1 MENLFDLTTKLKND
15 NFFSQILFNEIK
27 LSSMATFGQLLKEKA
42 LLLTRSQRK
51 LLEYILAHEDE
62 AIFLNIEDLARKVNV
77 SEATVV
83 RLSKVL
89 GFKGFPQFQ
98 KELRLLFRS
107 KLTTTSR
114 LEHTVQKGTN
124 EGDILFK
131 ILQNDMNNIA
141 ETMKDTSVHE
151 FREFVKAIDSAQRIV
166 IIGLRSVYSLATFF
180 GVALE
185 FLQKDVWV
193 VEPGIG
199 DLWDRLLRLKR
210 EDLVIAISF
219 PRYTRE
225 TVEAFKFAKSQG
237 VKTLAITDSLI
248 SPLAQYADHVLTARY
263 RMDSFIESF
272 TAALSLINAIV
283 TAVGISNKKKTLK
296 SLKGLEE
303 VWERQEVYFPT
314 TK

>member
-1 MENLFDLTTKLKND
+1 MLTLH
-15 NFFSQILFNEIK
+15 
-27 LSSMATFGQLLKEKA
+27 QLLKEKA
-42 LLLTRSQRK
+42 SSLTRSQKR
-51 LLEYILAHEDE
+51 LMQYILSHEEE
-62 AIFLNIEDLARKVNV
+62 AIFLNIENLADKVKV

-83 RLSKVL
+83 RLSKAL

-98 KELRLLFRS
+98 KELRLLFRT

-114 LEHTVQKGTN
+114 LEETVRRGTN
-124 EGDILFK
+124 EGEVLFK
-131 ILQNDMNNIA
+131 ILQTDIDNITV
-141 ETMKDTSVHE
+141 TMKEASVVE

-166 IIGLRSVYSLATFF
+166 IIGLRSVYSLATFL

-199 DLWDRLLRLKR
+199 DLWDRLLRLRKD
-210 EDLVIAISF
+210 DLVIAISF
-219 PRYTRE
+219 PRYTRV
-225 TVEAFKFAKSQG
+225 TVEAFKFVKSQG

>member
-1 MENLFDLTTKLKND
+1 MLGLP
-15 NFFSQILFNEIK
+15 
-27 LSSMATFGQLLKEKA
+27 QLLKEKA
-42 LLLTRSQRK
+42 SSLTRSQKR
-51 LLEYILAHEDE
+51 LMQYILSHEEE
-62 AIFLNIEDLARKVNV
+62 AIFLNIENLADKVKV

-83 RLSKVL
+83 RLSKAL

-98 KELRLLFRS
+98 KELRLLFRT

-114 LEHTVQKGTN
+114 LEETVRRGTN
-124 EGDILFK
+124 EGEVLFK
-131 ILQNDMNNIA
+131 ILQTDIDNITA
-141 ETMKDTSVHE
+141 TMKEASVVE
-151 FREFVKAIDSAQRIV
+151 FREFVKAIDSAKRIV
-166 IIGLRSVYSLATFF
+166 IIGLRSVYSLATFL

-199 DLWDRLLRLKR
+199 DLWDRLLRLRKD
-210 EDLVIAISF
+210 DLVIAISF
-219 PRYTRE
+219 PRYTRV

-237 VKTLAITDSLI
+237 VKTLAITDSLL
-248 SPLAQYADHVLTARY
+248 SPLAPDADHVLTARY
-263 RMDSFIESF
+263 KMDSFIESF
-272 TAALSLINAIV
+272 TSAFSLINAIV

-314 TK
+314 TQ

>member
-1 MENLFDLTTKLKND
+1 MLPLH
-15 NFFSQILFNEIK
+15 
-27 LSSMATFGQLLKEKA
+27 QLLKEKA
-42 LLLTRSQRK
+42 SSLTQSQK
-51 LLEYILAHEDE
+51 TLMQYILAHEEE
-62 AIFLNIEDLARKVNV
+62 AIFLNIEKLADKVKV

-83 RLSKVL
+83 RLCKVL

-114 LEHTVQKGTN
+114 LEYTVQKGTN

-166 IIGLRSVYSLATFF
+166 IIGLRSVYSLATFL

-185 FLQKDVWV
+185 FLQKEVWV

-199 DLWDRLLRLKR
+199 DLWDRLLRLRK

-219 PRYTRE
+219 PRYTRV
-225 TVEAFKFAKSQG
+225 TVEAFKFAKLQG
-237 VKTLAITDSLI
+237 VKTLAITDSPL
-248 SPLAQYADHVLTARY
+248 SPLAQHADHVLTARY
-263 RMDSFIESF
+263 KMNSFIESF
-272 TAALSLINAIV
+272 TAAFSLINAIV

-296 SLKGLEE
+296 SLQRLEE
-303 VWERQEVYFPT
+303 IWERQEVYFPT
-314 TK
+314 TKQRKGGERVGVT

>member
-1 MENLFDLTTKLKND
+1 M
-15 NFFSQILFNEIK
+15 Q
-27 LSSMATFGQLLKEKA
+27 
-42 LLLTRSQRK
+42 
-51 LLEYILAHEDE
+51 YILSHEEE
-62 AIFLNIEDLARKVNV
+62 AIFLNIENLAGKVNV

-83 RLSKVL
+83 RLCKVL

-114 LEHTVQKGTN
+114 LEHTVQKETN
-124 EGDILFK
+124 GGDILFK
-131 ILQNDMNNIA
+131 ILQNDMSNIA
-141 ETMKDTSVHE
+141 ETMKDASVQE
-151 FREFVKAIDSAQRIV
+151 FREFVRAIDTAQRIV

-199 DLWDRLLRLKR
+199 DLWDRLLRLRK

-225 TVEAFKFAKSQG
+225 TVEAFKFTKSKG

-263 RMDSFIESF
+263 RMESFIESF
-272 TAALSLINAIV
+272 TAAFSLINAIV
-283 TAVGISNKKKTLK
+283 TAVGVSNKKKTLR
-296 SLKGLEE
+296 SLKRLEE
-303 VWERQEVYFPT
+303 IWERQEVYFPT
-314 TK
+314 TKQRKGGERTGGA

>member
-1 MENLFDLTTKLKND
+1 MQTLP
-15 NFFSQILFNEIK
+15 
-27 LSSMATFGQLLKEKA
+27 QLLKEKA
-42 LLLTRSQRK
+42 SSLTRSQKR
-51 LLEYILAHEDE
+51 LMQYILSHEEE
-62 AIFLNIEDLARKVNV
+62 AIFLNIENLADQVNV

-83 RLSKVL
+83 RLCKVL

-114 LEHTVQKGTN
+114 LEHTVQRGTN

-131 ILQNDMNNIA
+131 ILQNDMTNIA
-141 ETMKDTSVHE
+141 ETMKDASVHE

-166 IIGLRSVYSLATFF
+166 IIGLRSVYSLAIFF

-225 TVEAFKFAKSQG
+225 TVEAFKFTKSKG

-263 RMDSFIESF
+263 RMNSFIESF
-272 TAALSLINAIV
+272 TAAFSLINAIV
-283 TAVGISNKKKTLK
+283 TAVGVSSKKKTLK
-296 SLKGLEE
+296 SFKALEE
-303 VWERQEVYFPT
+303 VWEGQQVYYPT

>member
-1 MENLFDLTTKLKND
+1 M
-15 NFFSQILFNEIK
+15 Q
-27 LSSMATFGQLLKEKA
+27 
-42 LLLTRSQRK
+42 
-51 LLEYILAHEDE
+51 YILSHEEE
-62 AIFLNIEDLARKVNV
+62 AIFLNIENLADKVKV

-83 RLSKVL
+83 RLSKAL

-98 KELRLLFRS
+98 KELRLLFRT

-114 LEHTVQKGTN
+114 LEETVRRGTN
-124 EGDILFK
+124 EGEVLFK
-131 ILQNDMNNIA
+131 ILQTDIDNITV
-141 ETMKDTSVHE
+141 TMKEASVLE

-166 IIGLRSVYSLATFF
+166 IIGLRSVYSLATFL

-199 DLWDRLLRLKR
+199 DLWDRLLRLRKD
-210 EDLVIAISF
+210 DLVIAISF
-219 PRYTRE
+219 PRYTRVS
-225 TVEAFKFAKSQG
+225 VEAFKFAKSQG

-272 TAALSLINAIV
+272 TAAFSLINAIV

-296 SLKGLEE
+296 SLKRLEE

>member
-1 MENLFDLTTKLKND
+1 MLTLH
-15 NFFSQILFNEIK
+15 
-27 LSSMATFGQLLKEKA
+27 QLLKEKA
-42 LLLTRSQRK
+42 SSLTRSQKR
-51 LLEYILAHEDE
+51 LMQYILSHEEE
-62 AIFLNIEDLARKVNV
+62 AIFLNIENLADKVKV

-83 RLSKVL
+83 RLSKAL

-98 KELRLLFRS
+98 KELRLLFRT

-114 LEHTVQKGTN
+114 LEETVRRGTN
-124 EGDILFK
+124 EGEVLFK
-131 ILQNDMNNIA
+131 ILQTDIDNITV
-141 ETMKDTSVHE
+141 TMKEASVLE

-166 IIGLRSVYSLATFF
+166 IIGLRSVYSLATFL

-199 DLWDRLLRLKR
+199 DLWDRLLRLRKD
-210 EDLVIAISF
+210 DLVIAISF
-219 PRYTRE
+219 PRYTRVS
-225 TVEAFKFAKSQG
+225 VEAFKFAKSQG

-272 TAALSLINAIV
+272 TAAFSLINAIV

-296 SLKGLEE
+296 SLKRLEE

>member
-1 MENLFDLTTKLKND
+1 MLTLH
-15 NFFSQILFNEIK
+15 
-27 LSSMATFGQLLKEKA
+27 QLLKEKA
-42 LLLTRSQRK
+42 SSLTRSQKR
-51 LLEYILAHEDE
+51 LMQYILSHEEE
-62 AIFLNIEDLARKVNV
+62 AIFLNIENLADKVKV

-83 RLSKVL
+83 RLSKAL

-98 KELRLLFRS
+98 KELRLLFRT

-114 LEHTVQKGTN
+114 LEETVRRGTN
-124 EGDILFK
+124 EGEVLFK
-131 ILQNDMNNIA
+131 ILQTDIDNITV
-141 ETMKDTSVHE
+141 TMKEASVVE

-166 IIGLRSVYSLATFF
+166 IIGLRSVYSLATFL
-180 GVALE
+180 GIALE

-199 DLWDRLLRLKR
+199 DLWDRLLRLRKD
-210 EDLVIAISF
+210 DLVIAISF
-219 PRYTRE
+219 PRYTRV

-272 TAALSLINAIV
+272 TAAFSLINAIV

>member
-1 MENLFDLTTKLKND
+1 MPPLH
-15 NFFSQILFNEIK
+15 
-27 LSSMATFGQLLKEKA
+27 QLLKEKA
-42 LLLTRSQRK
+42 SSLTRSQKR
-51 LLEYILAHEDE
+51 LMQYILSHEE
-62 AIFLNIEDLARKVNV
+62 EVIFLNIENLADKVKV

-83 RLSKVL
+83 RLCKAL

-98 KELRLLFRS
+98 KELRLLFRA

-114 LEHTVQKGTN
+114 LEETVRRGTSGG
-124 EGDILFK
+124 EVLFK
-131 ILQNDMNNIA
+131 ILQADIDNITA
-141 ETMKDTSVHE
+141 TMKEASVVE

-166 IIGLRSVYSLATFF
+166 IIGLRSVYSLAAFL

-199 DLWDRLLRLKR
+199 DLWDRLLRLRKD
-210 EDLVIAISF
+210 DLVIAISF
-219 PRYTRE
+219 PRYTRV

-237 VKTLAITDSLI
+237 VKTLAITDSLL
-248 SPLAQYADHVLTARY
+248 SPLAQYADHVLIARY
-263 RMDSFIESF
+263 KMNSFIESF
-272 TAALSLINAIV
+272 TAAFSLINAIV

-303 VWERQEVYFPT
+303 IWERQEVYFPT
-314 TK
+314 TKQRKGGERIGVT

>member
-1 MENLFDLTTKLKND
+1 MQTLH
-15 NFFSQILFNEIK
+15 
-27 LSSMATFGQLLKEKA
+27 QLLKEKA
-42 LLLTRSQRK
+42 SSLTRSQNR
-51 LLEYILAHEDE
+51 LMQYILSHEEE
-62 AIFLNIEDLARKVNV
+62 AIFLNIENLADKVNV

-83 RLSKVL
+83 RLCKVL

-131 ILQNDMNNIA
+131 ILQNDMTNIA
-141 ETMKDTSVHE
+141 ETMKDASVHE

-166 IIGLRSVYSLATFF
+166 IIGLRSVYSLAIFF

-225 TVEAFKFAKSQG
+225 TVEAFKFTKSKG

-263 RMDSFIESF
+263 RMSSFIESF
-272 TAALSLINAIV
+272 TAAFSLINAIV

-303 VWERQEVYFPT
+303 IWERQEVYFPT
-314 TK
+314 TKQRKGGEKVGVT

>member
-1 MENLFDLTTKLKND
+1 MLALH
-15 NFFSQILFNEIK
+15 
-27 LSSMATFGQLLKEKA
+27 QLLKKKA
-42 LLLTRSQRK
+42 PSLTRSQK
-51 LLEYILAHEDE
+51 TLMQYILAHEEE
-62 AIFLNIEDLARKVNV
+62 AIFLNIENLAEKVKV

-83 RLSKVL
+83 RLCKGL

-114 LEHTVQKGTN
+114 LEHTVQKGAN
-124 EGDILFK
+124 EGDILLK

-141 ETMKDTSVHE
+141 ETMKEISVHE

-166 IIGLRSVYSLATFF
+166 IIGLRSVYSLATFL

-185 FLQKDVWV
+185 FLQKEVWV

-199 DLWDRLLRLKR
+199 DLWDRLLRLRK

-219 PRYTRE
+219 PRYTRI

-237 VKTLAITDSLI
+237 VKTLAITDSPL
-248 SPLAQYADHVLTARY
+248 SPLAQHADHVLTARY
-263 RMDSFIESF
+263 KMDSFIESF
-272 TAALSLINAIV
+272 TAAFSLINAIV

-296 SLKGLEE
+296 SLRRLEE
-303 VWERQEVYFPT
+303 IWEKQEVYFST
-314 TK
+314 TKQRKGGERVRAT